1 MSSLFRYFIAK
12 MLPPVLVFVAVAVA
26 LQVYVVAAHVPKYK
40 MAAPTD
46 VWQTLVI
53 ERTDLAAALWMT
65 TQATLIGFGASTIFG
80 ILIATILAAS
90 PLVRRA
96 LYPYTLF
103 FQTVPIV
110 AIAPLLVIWFEA
122 GLASVSISAF
132 IVSVFPV
139 IANTLNGLL
148 STDPALVDL
157 FQLYGASSF
166 DRLWKLRLPYALPSV
181 MTGLRV
187 AAGLAVI
194 GTVVGEFLVGTLVDA
209 EGLGVKIVGA
219 MKYGRTDRVFAAVL
233 LASLLG
239 LVLFALVNLAS
250 HLLLRR
256 WHASE
261 RE

>member
-1 MSSLFRYFIAK
+1 MLAKVVPPLLVFIA
-12 MLPPVLVFVAVAVA
+12 AAIA
-26 LQVYVVAAHVPKYK
+26 LQVYVVVAHVPKYK
-40 MAAPTD
+40 LAKPTD
-46 VWQTLVI
+46 VLNTLIV
-53 ERTDLAAALWMT
+53 ERSDLASALWT
-65 TQATLIGFGASTIFG
+65 TTEATLIGFSASAIVG
-80 ILIATILAAS
+80 ILIAIGLAAS

-96 LYPYTLF
+96 FYPYTIF

-110 AIAPLLVIWFEA
+110 AIAPLLVIWFDA
-122 GLASVSISAF
+122 GLTSVSISAF

-139 IANTLNGLL
+139 IANTLSGLL
-148 STDPALVDL
+148 STDPALTDL
-157 FQLYGASSF
+157 FQLYGASTF
-166 DRLWKLRLPYALPSV
+166 DRLWKLRLPFAAPSI

-194 GTVVGEFLVGTLVDA
+194 GTVVGEFLVGTLVDS

-239 LVLFALVNLAS
+239 LVLFAAVNLIS
-250 HLLLRR
+250 HLLLKR

-261 RE
+261 RDSVG